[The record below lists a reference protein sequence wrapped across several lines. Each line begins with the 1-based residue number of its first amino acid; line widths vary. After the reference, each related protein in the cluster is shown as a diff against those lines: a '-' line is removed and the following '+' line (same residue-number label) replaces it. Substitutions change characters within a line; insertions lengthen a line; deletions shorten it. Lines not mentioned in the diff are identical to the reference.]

1 MTIRMRYTT
10 LCHRIIS
17 LLLSNAF
24 QREGGFNPFALL
36 ISLGQHVNTTK
47 HSTEPRLQTVLYNDD
62 KIIPLFKLFICVSS
76 VVSSVVICLE
86 DLKRGHGLG
95 FASILVVPKRQKW
108 VQRGF

>member
-17 LLLSNAF
+17 LLLNNAF
-24 QREGGFNPFALL
+24 QRGGGLNPFGLL
-36 ISLGQHVNTTK
+36 ISLGQHLFSVIRTK
-47 HSTEPRLQTVLYNDD
+47 HSTAPRLQTVLYNDD
-62 KIIPLFKLFICVSS
+62 KIITLFKLFICVST
-76 VVSSVVICLE
+76 VAICLE
-86 DLKRGHGLG
+86 DLKRGQGLR

>member
-1 MTIRMRYTT
+1 MFF
-10 LCHRIIS
+10 S
-17 LLLSNAF
+17 
-24 QREGGFNPFALL
+24 
-36 ISLGQHVNTTK
+36 VNTTK